1 MALKSNHLDTNAA
14 GWDGPG
20 GPQDLFFSQ
29 DDEFHYPR
37 IVSTDDIYLFEENG
51 NRLIDISSGPV
62 ASNVGH
68 NNARVIKA
76 IQDQAAKLPFVT
88 NRTGRTNENIELAG
102 KVAALSGEGY
112 ERSFYCSGGSEA
124 IETAIQFVR
133 QWAWANGEKE
143 RTKLF
148 SLMPSY
154 HGGTVAALAL
164 SGDEAVEP
172 IYKDMAVMPE
182 RIPAPLSYRP
192 PEGLTHEQNEDRII
206 TLFEARVN
214 ELGSEKCLAIFLE
227 PVGGLATGCNVLSQR
242 FVKGVREVCDRHG
255 MMMVF
260 DEVMSGAGRTGAF
273 LTANFHPDG
282 KPDLVVLAKGIG
294 SGYIPLGIMLAPAS
308 KVDRLRELTG
318 FNYGHTSNTN
328 PLACAVGIATLMELE
343 ERSLIENARDTGA
356 YMKERL
362 WALAENCPVIGDV
375 RGLGFLL
382 APEIV
387 SDKERKTT
395 FSADVKA
402 PDSLRQ
408 LGFDFGLSIYARR
421 TNNGRFGDWIM
432 TSPPLITT
440 RDQVDE
446 MMEALEKTFQAF
458 VDRLIIDGHSIG

>member
-1 MALKSNHLDTNAA
+1 MNKLTNRIDTNAD

-20 GPQDLFFSQ
+20 GPQDLFFAK
-29 DDEFHYPR
+29 DETFHYPR
-37 IVSTDDIYLFEENG
+37 IARTDDIYLYEENG

-62 ASNVGH
+62 ASNLGH
-68 NNARVIKA
+68 NNARVVKA
-76 IQDQAAKLPFVT
+76 IQDQVAKLPFVT

-102 KVAALSGEGY
+102 KLAAPAGEGY
-112 ERSFYCSGGSEA
+112 ERSFYVSGGSEA
-124 IETAIQFVR
+124 VETAIQFAR

-164 SGDEAVEP
+164 SGDEAVEV

-192 PEGLTHEQNEDRII
+192 PVGLSHEENERRILKLFEDRVI
-206 TLFEARVN
+206 

-227 PVGGLATGCNVLSQR
+227 PVGGLASGCNVLSQA
-242 FVKGVREVCDRHG
+242 FVSGVRQICDRHG
-255 MMMVF
+255 MMMIF

-273 LTANFHPDG
+273 LTAHFHPDA

-328 PLACAVGIATLMELE
+328 PLACAVGIATVEELTS
-343 ERSLIENARDTGA
+343 RKLVENAAETGA

-362 WALAENCPVIGDV
+362 WGLADLYPVIGDV

-387 SDKERKTT
+387 CDRENKVT
-395 FSADVKA
+395 FSAEAKA
-402 PDSLRQ
+402 PDTIRQ
-408 LGFDFGLSIYARR
+408 LGFEHGLSIYARR
-421 TNNGRFGDWIM
+421 TNNGKFGDWIM
-432 TSPPLITT
+432 TSPPLTTT
-440 RDQVDE
+440 RTQVDE
-446 MMEALEKTFQAF
+446 MIDCLGQTLKAF
-458 VDRLIIDGHSIG
+458 VDRMTLEGHKIA